1 MAAVNRQLYASMEES
16 PGSRRQP
23 RRSAPGA
30 AWVEDLLAMGQ
41 CDAYL
46 VRAPSGSVFVIEAD
60 RRRPVTSG
68 ILAAGLEQIVG
79 PPRDVSDDELAE
91 WNEGVPVNLL
101 EAATGVPFV
110 VIGGTRHDATGVP
123 LPFPVDNLQASEF
136 PEGDPVNVA
145 AANISRRRF
154 EEALTGLFQLN
165 QARNTLVSKGPM
177 GTMRAIGRRVRARAK
192 RALGR

>member
-16 PGSRRQP
+16 PGNARRA
-23 RRSAPGA
+23 RRSAPGGT
-30 AWVEDLLAMGQ
+30 WVEEMLAMGQ

-46 VRAPSGSVFVIEAD
+46 VRAPSGSVFVVEAD
-60 RRRPVTSG
+60 RRRSVNSG
-68 ILAAGLEQIVG
+68 ILAAALEQIIG
-79 PPRDVSDDELAE
+79 PPRDVADDELAE
-91 WNEGVPVNLL
+91 WTEWVPVHLL

-110 VIGGTRHDATGVP
+110 VIGGQRHDVTGVP

-136 PEGDPVNVA
+136 PEGDPLNVA

-154 EEALTGLFQLN
+154 EEALTGSFQIN
-165 QARNTLVSKGPM
+165 QARSTLATKGPM
-177 GTMRAIGRRVRARAK
+177 GTLRAVARRARGAAK